1 MDRTNKT
8 VFLYED
14 DKWLIVNKPTGLSTY
29 ATNPGGLGLAEWL
42 ELHHGIKVYVCS
54 RLDKGTSG
62 VLIFALTPKASGE
75 AETIHERGLAEKS
88 YYFISFLLR

>member
-1 MDRTNKT
+1 VTRTNKT
-8 VFLYED
+8 VFLYEN

-29 ATNPGGLGLAEWL
+29 ATNPGGLGLADWL

-62 VLIFALTPKASGE
+62 VLIFALTPEASGE
-75 AETIHERGLAEKS
+75 AERIHERGLSEKT
-88 YYFISFLLR
+88 YYFISDRQ